1 MVKTDLNSTVAGADA
16 SKVILLDSGVYH
28 VLTAGY
34 FFKNVRL
41 SLGREIT
48 DNEIDN
54 LGSGFFGGL
63 IVLKT
68 RIASHEVVA
77 RKHGLLD
84 CFRCVTIDLHHI
96 DCFRCR

>member
-1 MVKTDLNSTVAGADA
+1 MVKTNLNSTVASADA
-16 SKVILLDSGVYH
+16 SKVILLDSGVYN

-34 FFKNVRL
+34 LLKNVWL

-54 LGSGFFGGL
+54 LGSGIFGGL

-84 CFRCVTIDLHHI
+84 SFRSVTIDLHYI
-96 DCFRCR
+96 DCFRCG